1 MDFLDDTNYIDFTAL
16 QEFIGTTDID
26 SHKIYFREIYKDLLV
41 RLPPEQK
48 SKSDKQP
55 YITKI
60 IFAEYINLPIIIA
73 EKLFNSFDQ
82 DKDGHL
88 NLKEFS
94 KNLVTLYT
102 GTFEQICELIFNLLD
117 FDSDG
122 IIIPEDVKLLMQ
134 YLPLNM
140 RNEYKWQMASLDEI
154 DLIINQL
161 FNTQMKLDL
170 REFIYATENHH
181 SDAFLQIL
189 CFLYERKPFTK
200 KGIQYIKKKRNKYT
214 SNNNITLNTNSLS
227 TTSNNFLNISPKKT
241 IRSPNRKSLLSP
253 LRLLNKMD
261 KTKTL
266 MKCES
271 NIFEHNSSFKLDESF
286 HGSARNSSVN
296 SDDVCLQQ
304 NLSSVSL
311 NNSFSAL
318 NVNEQTKCFLESIH
332 FEGEIYKVSHNG
344 KLKEF
349 FMVLTGKDL
358 FYFNSHKMDE
368 LRGIHNLSGCSIS
381 KVKKSCENGKLFYMF
396 TITFKY
402 KHSKYYT
409 KSEHSANTW
418 HKLIT
423 QAIGGYCFSD
433 FYKEIK
439 ELGKGKFGVVKL
451 CENKTTKLKVAVK
464 IISKEQMNDA
474 DKILLNNELEIMK
487 LVSHPNIVSLIDL
500 FETNDNIYIVMDFY
514 KGGDLSSY
522 IFKDDELISEK
533 HLSRIIYQL
542 SLGLKYIHQYGIVH
556 RDLKTDNIML
566 SDNSRKP
573 VVKIM
578 DFGLSK
584 ILGAKETA
592 DEGYGTLVFVAP
604 EVLMRQPYNKA
615 IDIWGVGVIT
625 YYALAGVLPFDNE
638 NDDEEDIASQIVYAD
653 VEFPTKY
660 WRHRSKEAIDFIR
673 RCLIKEPERRITINE
688 MLTHPWIVKYN

>member
-1 MDFLDDTNYIDFTAL
+1 MDILDDTNYIDFTAL
-16 QEFIGTTDID
+16 QEFIGTTDRD

-48 SKSDKQP
+48 SNKSDKQP

-134 YLPLNM
+134 YLPLNIK
-140 RNEYKWQMASLDEI
+140 NEYKWQMASLDEI
-154 DLIINQL
+154 DLIISQL
-161 FNTQMKLDL
+161 FNRKPKLDL
-170 REFIYATENHH
+170 QQFISATENHH

-200 KGIQYIKKKRNKYT
+200 KGITYIKKKRNKYT
-214 SNNNITLNTNSLS
+214 SNSNINTSSNFLS
-227 TTSNNFLNISPKKT
+227 TSNNFLSISPKKS
-241 IRSPNRKSLLSP
+241 IRSPNRKTLLSP

-266 MKCES
+266 LKCES
-271 NIFEHNSSFKLDESF
+271 NIIERSGSFKLDESF

-296 SDDVCLQQ
+296 SDEPYKQ
-304 NLSSVSL
+304 NSSVSE

-318 NVNEQTKCFLESIH
+318 NVAEQTKCFLESINY
-332 FEGEIYKVSHNG
+332 EGEIYKVSHNG

-381 KVKKSCENGKLFYMF
+381 KVKKSCENGKMFYMF

-402 KHSKYYT
+402 KNSKYYT
-409 KSEHSANTW
+409 KSEKSANTW

-423 QAIGGYCFSD
+423 QAIGGYWFYD

-439 ELGKGKFGVVKL
+439 DIGQGKFGVVKL

-464 IISKEQMNDA
+464 VIRKEQMNDS

-500 FETNDNIYIVMDFY
+500 FETNENIYIVMDFY
-514 KGGDLSSY
+514 RGGDLTSY
-522 IFKDDELISEK
+522 IFKSQGFLSEK
-533 HLSRIIYQL
+533 QLSRIIYQL

-566 SDNSRKP
+566 SDNSSKP

-604 EVLMRQPYNKA
+604 EVLLRQPYNKA
-615 IDIWGVGVIT
+615 IDIWGVGIIT
-625 YYALAGVLPFDNE
+625 YYSLAGVLPFDNNE
-638 NDDEEDIASQIVYAD
+638 DDEEDIAGQIVYED
-653 VEFPTKY
+653 VVFPSKY
-660 WRHRSKEAIDFIR
+660 WRTRSKEVIDLIK
-673 RCLIKEPERRITINE
+673 RCLMKRPERRITIEEILN
-688 MLTHPWIVKYN
+688 HPWIVKYN